1 MSSTGYVVTCRE
13 VDLHPGGEEIGAAR
27 LLQSLSHRSTSAWP
41 QGGDF
46 LVRVTP
52 PTPVGSLH
60 PPRPFLSE
68 QAKFVFDVCVASLN
82 CRFSPGRLHPCPA
95 RAEVAMM
102 AVSGSPAWVVRRGE
116 PEVSAGGPQ
125 EG

>member
-1 MSSTGYVVTCRE
+1 VTGLIQHADGVFHMAGSRPS
-13 VDLHPGGEEIGAAR
+13 DL
-27 LLQSLSHRSTSAWP
+27 Q
-41 QGGDF
+41 
-46 LVRVTP
+46 
-52 PTPVGSLH
+52 GSLH
-60 PPRPFLSE
+60 PPRPVPSE
-68 QAKFVFDVCVASLN
+68 QAKFVLDVCVASLN

-116 PEVSAGGPQ
+116 PEVSAGGPE